1 MDGPTLLDFHRLVVG
16 GHGGHPVAAFEGDVH
31 LGGFGKHQGTHVQV
45 MRGDRRD
52 DEDLGTINAAAIR
65 REIKLFYII
74 SLSPKL
80 IEFGGWKGRV
90 WSLKRV
96 SLRP

>member
-1 MDGPTLLDFHRLVVG
+1 MNDAWIDRAVKPGYSFWHFSIG
-16 GHGGHPVAAFEGDVH
+16 GW
-31 LGGFGKHQGTHVQV
+31 LKT
-45 MRGDRRD
+45 RD

-96 SLRP
+96 SLLP